1 MHNITNMTISIQGQ
15 LGSYHHQV
23 AAKLYGE
30 SVRLICR
37 DNFKEVFD
45 DVLSGQADYAVCA
58 IENSSVGSINEVYD
72 LLEVY
77 RYPIVGEVIE
87 HVHQNLIGFE
97 GADLSVITKI
107 YSHPV
112 ALAQCA
118 DFIEHQLPHAEI
130 IEYHDTAAAV
140 DFVRQSGEHSLAAIG
155 SEAAARLHDM
165 SILESGVQDE
175 QDNYTRFLV
184 IDPRAD
190 EQQPPSEPEPNKAS
204 LVLITSHQPGALYNA
219 LGVFAKYDCNLTKL
233 QSRPIAGKVWQYQ
246 FYIDT
251 EITPGTLREVIM
263 RLSEQ
268 ECTVIHLGSYRS
280 AEQQFND

>member
-1 MHNITNMTISIQGQ
+1 MKIAIQGAI
-15 LGSYHHQV
+15 GSFHHIAAEHHYGSGHEFIYSESFADVFLALTGGKAEV
-23 AAKLYGE
+23 A
-30 SVRLICR
+30 VI
-37 DNFKEVFD
+37 
-45 DVLSGQADYAVCA
+45 A
-58 IENSSVGSINEVYD
+58 IENSMYGSINEVYD